1 MGIRSVVIF
10 MWQLGIIKSSW
21 MMRPNFECKKYAH
34 IFKNKLLSTI
44 TLMFNALR
52 FLFQCNEW
60 IVYFEQHNNA
70 FSIALKTQLLNFL
83 FSTQIMMQI
92 MWGLGKVNFVYFSL
106 CHMLE
111 RFLNLWSRNFVD
123 RNHFIILYDIPRCLK
138 QSYPFWYFKNHS
150 ILVILCKGYFLRIFG
165 KTSITI

>member
-1 MGIRSVVIF
+1 MGIGSVVIF

-21 MMRPNFECKKYAH
+21 MMRHNFECKKYAH

-60 IVYFEQHNNA
+60 IVYFEQHNKA
-70 FSIALKTQLLNFL
+70 FSMALKTQLLNFL

-92 MWGLGKVNFVYFSL
+92 MWGLGKVNFVYFSMY
-106 CHMLE
+106 HML
-111 RFLNLWSRNFVD
+111 NVSWILWARNFVD
-123 RNHFIILYDIPRCLK
+123 RNHFDTL
-138 QSYPFWYFKNHS
+138 F
-150 ILVILCKGYFLRIFG
+150 RI
-165 KTSITI
+165 